1 MKKYLVAIVNIL
13 LACNLFAEEIYV
25 DTSYFFNIEYQYS
38 SSIRILKDNCYMD
51 VGISREGFNL
61 TSNPYLKECY
71 DPKLIIEKHFFKG
84 EYKLNIYHD
93 CTYFILGKGIILPV
107 RKYFLSDLTSGKIY
121 NKSEPDLHI
130 AMLEDNRDSSSY
142 SYKQWK
148 NYKEQNTF
156 DPEKTLKGGS
166 EEGWGQVI
174 FYDAGI
180 KNIKASSYL
189 SENSKNGFIEYVPQ
203 NLLER
208 LYYMTGDDYD
218 RVTYDTVTPPWVEGK
233 EDYGI
238 GEYLDIEFKW
248 PSDELQ
254 ILNGFVDFT
263 RMDLYE
269 KNSRVKTVLIESE
282 NPKFSKEYK
291 LEDFAKYSLINL
303 PQKTDKI
310 RMTIKDVYPGTKYKD
325 TCLSSILVTNPNVP
339 SYEEMSTKILNA
351 IEAGVY
357 DRRYD
362 KSEPLPDFIKV
373 IEEEKTKKS
382 NKIKKILGR

>member
-1 MKKYLVAIVNIL
+1 ML
-13 LACNLFAEEIYV
+13 LSLNMFADEHYI
-25 DTSYFFNIEYQYS
+25 DTTYFFNIENIDESYV
-38 SSIRILKDNCYMD
+38 RIINEESYYEMRFKRKDYNL
-51 VGISREGFNL
+51 ISY
-61 TSNPYLKECY
+61 PYLQKFYNMDMKC
-71 DPKLIIEKHFFKG
+71 EKHFIKD
-84 EYKLNIYHD
+84 EAKLNPEHD
-93 CTYFILGKGIILPV
+93 CFYYLLGKGFLIPIE
-107 RKYFLSDLTSGKIY
+107 KYFPYDSKIKRISD
-121 NKSEPDLHI
+121 KSTIMIDI
-130 AMLEDNRDSSSY
+130 AMLEDTRDSSSY
-142 SYKQWK
+142 SYKEWK
-148 NYKEQNTF
+148 KYKDKNTF
-156 DPEKTLKGGS
+156 DLANPRKGGS
-166 EEGWGQVI
+166 EEGWGQVV

-189 SENSKNGFIEYVPQ
+189 SENTKNGFIEYLPQ

-208 LYYMTGDDYD
+208 VYYMTGPDYD
-218 RVTYDTVTPPWVEGK
+218 KVTYDSLTPPWVEGK

-269 KNSRVKTVLIESE
+269 KNSRVKTVLIESQ
-282 NPKFSKEYK
+282 NPKFSKEYE
-291 LEDFAKYSLINL
+291 LEDLVKYTLINL

-310 RMTIKDVYPGTKYKD
+310 RITIKDVYPGTKYKD

-373 IEEEKTKKS
+373 IEEENSKTK
-382 NKIKKILGR
+382 

>member
-1 MKKYLVAIVNIL
+1 MKKNIL
-13 LACNLFAEEIYV
+13 TFLFFFSLHSIFAENISI
-25 DTSYFFNIEYQYS
+25 DTSYFFNIYDSKETCVYVV
-38 SSIRILKDNCYMD
+38 KDNHLFTFMFHRYGFD
-51 VGISREGFNL
+51 ITSGINL
-61 TSNPYLKECY
+61 S
-71 DPKLIIEKHFFKG
+71 
-84 EYKLNIYHD
+84 EYKKISLRIENHFYRNSNSQRPRSVFYLI
-93 CTYFILGKGIILPV
+93 TGKGIILPIEFFYIWDEKNKCFSDSTSV
-107 RKYFLSDLTSGKIY
+107 LLENPMLKDIHNLLSYDY
-121 NKSEPDLHI
+121 NE
-130 AMLEDNRDSSSY
+130 
-142 SYKQWK
+142 WK
-148 NYKEQNTF
+148 NYKDNLQFQSSSVTNFGRVGIFDTGIRKITSSSNLQENT
-156 DPEKTLKGGS
+156 KKGH
-166 EEGWGQVI
+166 
-174 FYDAGI
+174 
-180 KNIKASSYL
+180 
-189 SENSKNGFIEYVPQ
+189 IEYTP
-203 NLLER
+203 NNFLEK
-208 LYYMTGDDYD
+208 LYYIHQDELFCHVKYD
-218 RVTYDTVTPPWVEGK
+218 SLTPPWVEGK
-233 EDYGI
+233 DDYGI

-248 PSDELQ
+248 PADEMQ

-373 IEEEKTKKS
+373 IEEEKPKKS

>member
-1 MKKYLVAIVNIL
+1 MKKYLVAIVNIF

-51 VGISREGFNL
+51 VGISRKEFNL

-71 DPKLIIEKHFFKG
+71 DPKLKREKHFIKG
-84 EYKLNIYHD
+84 DAKLQEQHECFY
-93 CTYFILGKGIILPV
+93 YILGKGLVVPV
-107 RKYFLSDLTSGKIY
+107 ERFYPYNWNTKKISD
-121 NKSEPDLHI
+121 KSAVLVDV
-130 AMLEDNRDSSSY
+130 AMLKDHFNSTSY
-142 SYKQWK
+142 SYQKWK
-148 NYKEQNTF
+148 KYKDQNTF
-156 DPEKTLKGGS
+156 DPENPLNGGS

-189 SENSKNGFIEYVPQ
+189 SENTKNGFIEYVPQ

-282 NPKFSKEYK
+282 NPKFSKAYEI
-291 LEDFAKYSLINL
+291 EDLVRYTLITL
-303 PQKTDKI
+303 PEKTDKI
-310 RMTIKDVYPGTKYKD
+310 RMTIKDVYPGSKYKD

-351 IEAGVY
+351 MKEGVY

-373 IEEEKTKKS
+373 IQE
-382 NKIKKILGR
+382 

>member
-25 DTSYFFNIEYQYS
+25 DTSYFFNIEYQDS

-71 DPKLIIEKHFFKG
+71 DPKLSIDNHFLMG
-84 EYKLNIYHD
+84 NAKLSEQHD
-93 CTYFILGKGIILPV
+93 CYYYILGKGLIIPI
-107 RKYFLSDLTSGKIY
+107 KKFYPYDWNTKKNSY
-121 NKSEPDLHI
+121 KSVIEVDVVMIDYHL
-130 AMLEDNRDSSSY
+130 DSSSY
-142 SYKQWK
+142 SYQNWK
-148 NYKEQNTF
+148 NFKEKNKF
-156 DPEKTLKGGS
+156 DPNKHSRSNWHDWIRKI
-166 EEGWGQVI
+166 V

-180 KNIKASSYL
+180 KTISASSYL
-189 SENSKNGFIEYVPQ
+189 AENTKKGLVEYKPES
-203 NLLER
+203 LLER

-218 RVTYDTVTPPWVEGK
+218 RVTYDTLTPPWVEGK
-233 EDYGI
+233 DDYGI

-248 PSDELQ
+248 PADEMQ

-269 KNSRVKTVLIESE
+269 KNSRVKTVLIESK
-282 NPKFSKEYK
+282 NPKFSNEYQ

-310 RMTIKDVYPGTKYKD
+310 RITIKDVYPGTKYKD

-373 IEEEKTKKS
+373 IEEEKPKTKTKKG
-382 NKIKKILGR
+382 KK